1 MAQIPGNCNELT
13 ELLGAYSIGATTPA
27 ENRAIERLLADCP
40 EAAAELADYMA
51 VRDALS
57 QVAAAQDAPS
67 PSRDLL
73 AGIDLDMELSR
84 DHTPPVPVPTQP
96 APPQPPTERDTQTM
110 ARLTPPAPQPKTRHF
125 PVAAW
130 YAFGSVAAALI
141 LVFGLLTVVNNLLAE
156 MRAERAQLIALLAS
170 SNNAPREVI
179 QVMPTAA
186 SIQSVRRLEH
196 AHHIQLTPAI
206 NEAQTGQA
214 EVIWDPETGVGTL
227 SVTAMPTLP
236 DGTRYQMWLV
246 NNEQE
251 ISVGLF
257 QVDAD
262 GSGFLV
268 FQSPEPLTAF
278 EVIGISVEPSTG
290 STHPTTPHLVTGQI

>member
-1 MAQIPGNCNELT
+1 MAQLPGNCNELT
-13 ELLGAYSIGATTPA
+13 DLLGAYSIGATTPA

-57 QVAAAQDAPS
+57 LVAAAQDAPG

-73 AGIDLDMELSR
+73 AGIDLDMELAR
-84 DHTPPVPVPTQP
+84 DHTPPAVAPT
-96 APPQPPTERDTQTM
+96 PQPPTERDTQTM
-110 ARLTPPAPQPKTRHF
+110 ARLTPPAPQPKIRHF

-141 LVFGLLTVVNNLLAE
+141 LVFGLLTVVNSLLVE
-156 MRAERAQLIALLAS
+156 MRAERAQLIALVEAS
-170 SNNAPREVI
+170 SNAPREVI
-179 QVMPTAA
+179 QVMPTTA
-186 SIQSVRRLEH
+186 SVQSVRRLEH

-206 NEAQTGQA
+206 NTAQTGQA
-214 EVIWDPETGVGTL
+214 DVIWDPETGVGTL

-246 NNEQE
+246 NNDQE

-290 STHPTTPHLVTGQI
+290 SVHPTTPHLVTGQI